1 MNKLISI
8 TRLINATRYSVSGL
22 KTAWK
27 SETAFRQEVWLA
39 AFMIPGGFWLGTTL
53 TQRILLI
60 GSCLTVII
68 TELLNSAIEAVVDK
82 AGKEYHV
89 LSKKAK
95 DLGSAAV
102 FVSLIFV
109 IVTWGLIIYDRFS

>member
-1 MNKLISI
+1 
-8 TRLINATRYSVSGL
+8 
-22 KTAWK
+22 
-27 SETAFRQEVWLA
+27 
-39 AFMIPGGFWLGTTL
+39 
-53 TQRILLI
+53 
-60 GSCLTVII
+60 
-68 TELLNSAIEAVVDK
+68 LLNSAIEAVVDK
-82 AGKEYHV
+82 TGKEYHV

>member
-1 MNKLISI
+1 M
-8 TRLINATRYSVSGL
+8 SGL

-53 TQRILLI
+53 TQQILLI

-82 AGKEYHV
+82 TGKEYHV

>member
-1 MNKLISI
+1 
-8 TRLINATRYSVSGL
+8 
-22 KTAWK
+22 
-27 SETAFRQEVWLA
+27 
-39 AFMIPGGFWLGTTL
+39 MIPGGFWLGTTL

-82 AGKEYHV
+82 AGEYHV